1 MKKVR
6 QYDLRNY
13 LGEHNLSVAGQHFLE
28 SFWSQ
33 RREILVSMLFMLG
46 LLTGSKSV
54 PFHFG

>member
-1 MKKVR
+1 MKKVG
-6 QYDLRNY
+6 QYEILY

-28 SFWSQ
+28 SFWPQ
-33 RREILVSMLFMLG
+33 RREIFVSMLFMLG